1 MALISIGAFA
11 KRIKNLGRAMV
22 YRNFQAGGR
31 LHSTLVDGKVNID
44 DPEVFKFMREY
55 GYSDGV
61 GKTVSVKKKPD
72 MRELGKRSAEKRHG
86 KPKEDPLV
94 VAARQSLESGGS
106 ETSDRKHNSLDY
118 NENDS
123 GSDDLPASKKITVN
137 GKQRSTAHHTPPD
150 EIDRDIA
157 ATEYLDMPMR
167 AAVLR
172 FGDQSAF
179 KDWTAAVF
187 KLAQLKGMEE
197 EQARKRGD
205 YIQRDVAESVVVMID
220 ALSKALLSDVCMNIA
235 TSAMN
240 MAKAGASRNEI
251 EHAVRGSIER
261 TIKMT
266 KQQAVKKLQG

>member
-1 MALISIGAFA
+1 
-11 KRIKNLGRAMV
+11 MV
-22 YRNFQAGGR
+22 YRTFAEGGK
-31 LHSTLVDGKVNID
+31 LHHTVIDGKINTD
-44 DPEVFKFMREY
+44 DPEVFAFMQKN
-55 GYSDGV
+55 GYDDGLGNKV
-61 GKTVSVKKKPD
+61 KQKKPKDMRAMGRKGAEARHGKKKP
-72 MRELGKRSAEKRHG
+72 
-86 KPKEDPLV
+86 DPLV
-94 VAARQSLESGGS
+94 VAARQSLESAP
-106 ETSDRKHNSLDY
+106 EP
-118 NENDS
+118 E
-123 GSDDLPASKKITVN
+123 DDEPAPLPNKITVN
-137 GKQRSTAHHTPPD
+137 GKPRSTAHHTPPD
-150 EIDRDIA
+150 EVDRDIA

>member
-1 MALISIGAFA
+1 
-11 KRIKNLGRAMV
+11 MV
-22 YRNFQAGGR
+22 YRNFQNGGR

-61 GKTVSVKKKPD
+61 GTTVSVKKKPD
-72 MRELGKRSAEKRHG
+72 MRELGKKSAEKRHG
-86 KPKEDPLV
+86 KKKQDPLV
-94 VAARQSLESGGS
+94 VAARQSLES
-106 ETSDRKHNSLDY
+106 EP
-118 NENDS
+118 EPE
-123 GSDDLPASKKITVN
+123 DDEPVPPPKKITVN
-137 GKQRSTAHHTPPD
+137 GTPRSTAHHTPPD
-150 EIDRDIA
+150 EVDRDIA

-167 AAVLR
+167 VAVLR
-172 FGDQSAF
+172 FGDQAAF
-179 KDWTAAVF
+179 KDWTAAVY

>member
-1 MALISIGAFA
+1 
-11 KRIKNLGRAMV
+11 MV
-22 YRNFQAGGR
+22 YRNFQTGGR

-61 GKTVSVKKKPD
+61 GNTVSVKKKPD

-86 KPKEDPLV
+86 KKKEDPLV
-94 VAARQSLESGGS
+94 VAARQSLES
-106 ETSDRKHNSLDY
+106 EP
-118 NENDS
+118 EPE
-123 GSDDLPASKKITVN
+123 DDEPAPPPKTITVN
-137 GKQRSTAHHTPPD
+137 GTPRSTAHHTPPD

-167 AAVLR
+167 FAVLR
-172 FGDQSAF
+172 FGDQAAF
-179 KDWTAAVF
+179 KDWTAAVY

>member
-22 YRNFQAGGR
+22 YRNFQTGGR

-61 GKTVSVKKKPD
+61 GTTVSVKKKPD

-86 KPKEDPLV
+86 KKKEDPLV
-94 VAARQSLESGGS
+94 VAARKSLES
-106 ETSDRKHNSLDY
+106 EP
-118 NENDS
+118 EPE
-123 GSDDLPASKKITVN
+123 DDEPAPPPKTITVN
-137 GKQRSTAHHTPPD
+137 GKPLSTAHHTPPD

-157 ATEYLDMPMR
+157 AAEYLDMPMR

-266 KQQAVKKLQG
+266 KQQAIKKLEG

>member
-1 MALISIGAFA
+1 
-11 KRIKNLGRAMV
+11 MV
-22 YRNFQAGGR
+22 YRTFAEGGK
-31 LHSTLVDGKVNID
+31 LHHTVIDGKINTD
-44 DPEVFKFMREY
+44 DPEVFAFMQKN
-55 GYSDGV
+55 GYDDGLGNKV
-61 GKTVSVKKKPD
+61 KQKKPKDMRAMGRKGAEARHGKKKP
-72 MRELGKRSAEKRHG
+72 
-86 KPKEDPLV
+86 DPLV
-94 VAARQSLESGGS
+94 VAARQSLESEPEPEPEAEDEES
-106 ETSDRKHNSLDY
+106 S
-118 NENDS
+118 
-123 GSDDLPASKKITVN
+123 PPPKKITVN
-137 GKQRSTAHHTPPD
+137 GKPRSTAHHTPPD
-150 EIDRDIA
+150 EVDRDIA

>member
-1 MALISIGAFA
+1 
-11 KRIKNLGRAMV
+11 MV
-22 YRNFQAGGR
+22 YRTFAEGGK
-31 LHSTLVDGKVNID
+31 LHHTVIDGKINTD
-44 DPEVFKFMREY
+44 DPEVFAFMQKN
-55 GYSDGV
+55 GYDDGLGNKV
-61 GKTVSVKKKPD
+61 KQKKPKDMRAMGRKGAEARHGKKKP
-72 MRELGKRSAEKRHG
+72 
-86 KPKEDPLV
+86 DPLV
-94 VAARQSLESGGS
+94 VAARQSLES
-106 ETSDRKHNSLDY
+106 EP
-118 NENDS
+118 EPE
-123 GSDDLPASKKITVN
+123 DDEPAPQQKKITVN
-137 GKQRSTAHHTPPD
+137 GKPRSTAHHTPPD

>member
-22 YRNFQAGGR
+22 YRNFQSGGR

-94 VAARQSLESGGS
+94 VAARQSLESEP
-106 ETSDRKHNSLDY
+106 ET
-118 NENDS
+118 EPEA
-123 GSDDLPASKKITVN
+123 DDDGISPPPKKITVN
-137 GKQRSTAHHTPPD
+137 GKPRSTAHHTPPD

>member
-22 YRNFQAGGR
+22 YRNFQTGGR

-61 GKTVSVKKKPD
+61 GTTVSVKKKPD

-86 KPKEDPLV
+86 KKKEDPLV
-94 VAARQSLESGGS
+94 VAARQSLESEPEPEGD
-106 ETSDRKHNSLDY
+106 E
-118 NENDS
+118 
-123 GSDDLPASKKITVN
+123 PAPPPKTINVN
-137 GKQRSTAHHTPPD
+137 GTPRSTAHHTPPD
-150 EIDRDIA
+150 EVNRDIA

>member
-22 YRNFQAGGR
+22 YRNFQTGGR

-61 GKTVSVKKKPD
+61 GTTVSVKKKPD

-86 KPKEDPLV
+86 KKKEDPLV
-94 VAARQSLESGGS
+94 VAARQSLES
-106 ETSDRKHNSLDY
+106 EP
-118 NENDS
+118 EPE
-123 GSDDLPASKKITVN
+123 DDEPAPPPKTITVN
-137 GKQRSTAHHTPPD
+137 GTPRSTAHHTPPD
-150 EIDRDIA
+150 EVDRDIA

-167 AAVLR
+167 VAVLR
-172 FGDQSAF
+172 FGDQAAF
-179 KDWTAAVF
+179 KDWTAAVY

>member
-1 MALISIGAFA
+1 
-11 KRIKNLGRAMV
+11 MV
-22 YRNFQAGGR
+22 YRTFAEGGK
-31 LHSTLVDGKVNID
+31 LHHTVIDGKINTD
-44 DPEVFKFMREY
+44 DPEVFAFMQKN
-55 GYSDGV
+55 GYDDGLGNKV
-61 GKTVSVKKKPD
+61 KQKKPKDMRAMGRKGAEARHGKKKP
-72 MRELGKRSAEKRHG
+72 
-86 KPKEDPLV
+86 DPLV
-94 VAARQSLESGGS
+94 VAARQSLESDGS
-106 ETSDRKHNSLDY
+106 EASPRQDNSLYY
-118 NENDS
+118 NENES
-123 GSDDLPASKKITVN
+123 GSDDFPASKKITIN
-137 GKQRSTAHHTPPD
+137 GKPRSTAHHTPPD
-150 EIDRDIA
+150 EVDRDIA

>member
-1 MALISIGAFA
+1 
-11 KRIKNLGRAMV
+11 MV
-22 YRNFQAGGR
+22 YRNFQTGGR

-61 GKTVSVKKKPD
+61 GTTISVKKKPD

-86 KPKEDPLV
+86 KKKEDPLV
-94 VAARQSLESGGS
+94 VAARQSLESDP
-106 ETSDRKHNSLDY
+106 ET
-118 NENDS
+118 E
-123 GSDDLPASKKITVN
+123 DDEPSPPPSKITVN
-137 GKQRSTAHHTPPD
+137 GTPRSTAHHTPPD